1 MAVSSRA
8 RRSAVANAER
18 SSPDCVGVGVD
29 VGVGI
34 LFTRSTPNIARAALN
49 AADNQVIQYTC
60 FTREWTYFKTYCNN
74 RRTTKPLAG
83 SGHSLNQ
90 RGYFC

>member
-18 SSPDCVGVGVD
+18 SSPDC

-60 FTREWTYFKTYCNN
+60 FTREWTYFKTYFNN